1 MESLKELPEAKNVID
16 DLMERTFNAE
26 KNLEDHKK
34 KNIEIIKHL
43 IKNISILQIHLSGV
57 FGLDKDN
64 IENKQELVKHLIHL
78 LEINL
83 N

>member
-26 KNLEDHKK
+26 QKLEDHKK
-34 KNIEIIKHL
+34 ESVEIIKQL
-43 IKNISILQIHLSGV
+43 LKNVSILQIHLSGV

-64 IENKQELVKHLIHL
+64 IQNKQELANNLIKL
-78 LEINL
+78 LEL
-83 N
+83 NI